1 MYADV
6 GDQNVVIFVERS
18 GDSTEALSVPYQTID
33 GAAAA
38 GIDYEGR
45 SGTLSWEAGDLDA
58 KFITINLMQG
68 FEFGTKEFY
77 LELMDGANYTVGFHR
92 THIGITGVP
101 TQNSDW
107 GGFIRFVD
115 YGQIAFEGSSDNEL
129 KVARLGGS
137 EGSVEVQYLVQGPQ
151 NFSGALRWGDG
162 DLEPK
167 HISIDVPDDAS
178 PSSNLE
184 SYYITLSDIV
194 SDEGAIFYLS
204 SIPIPG
210 ETVSNR
216 LTVIDSDGYTEF
228 LASPVPV
235 RNYVSVDQS
244 SYELRFLRF
253 DTGRGDVTLRVDAR
267 SLSSDGTY
275 EDQFEVFWTEGDT
288 SVKSVTVPATEGSLR
303 FSTQVG
309 SSFLAVRDFE
319 ALNFQ
324 RANSDADGDG
334 KSDLEDWDFDN
345 DGLPDYLDLDADG
358 DGAPNGED
366 PEPLNPS
373 A

>member
-1 MYADV
+1 M
-6 GDQNVVIFVERS
+6 
-18 GDSTEALSVPYQTID
+18 
-33 GAAAA
+33 
-38 GIDYEGR
+38 
-45 SGTLSWEAGDLDA
+45 
-58 KFITINLMQG
+58 
-68 FEFGTKEFY
+68 
-77 LELMDGANYTVGFHR
+77 
-92 THIGITGVP
+92 
-101 TQNSDW
+101 
-107 GGFIRFVD
+107 
-115 YGQIAFEGSSDNEL
+115 
-129 KVARLGGS
+129 
-137 EGSVEVQYLVQGPQ
+137 
-151 NFSGALRWGDG
+151 
-162 DLEPK
+162 
-167 HISIDVPDDAS
+167 
-178 PSSNLE
+178 
-184 SYYITLSDIV
+184 
-194 SDEGAIFYLS
+194 
-204 SIPIPG
+204 
-210 ETVSNR
+210 SNR
-216 LTVIDSDGYTEF
+216 LTVIDNDGYTEF